1 MTLSQPTPPIDRR
14 LAVAPMMDWT
24 DRHDRYFLR
33 LVAPRALL
41 YTEMVTAP
49 ALIHGQAARALRH
62 HGAEHPLALQL
73 GGAEPADLARA
84 VRIAEPFAFDEYN
97 LNCGCP
103 SERVGRGGF
112 GAWLMTEPALAAQ
125 CVSAMRSA
133 TARPVTVKCR
143 LGVDARDTFDD
154 LRRFIDSVAAAGVAV
169 FVVHARKALLRGL
182 SPRENREIPPLDY
195 ERVYCLKAE
204 RPDLTI
210 VINGGIRAPEAVAGH
225 LGRVD
230 GVMIGREAYQNPFML
245 TAIEAA
251 VFGPLAAPITR
262 ESIIARLTP
271 YIEAELAAG
280 ERLHR
285 IVRHVLGLYRGV
297 PGAQRWRRHLSENA
311 NRPGAGPEILQC
323 AADLV
328 RAA

>member
-1 MTLSQPTPPIDRR
+1 
-14 LAVAPMMDWT
+14 MMDWT
-24 DRHDRYFLR
+24 DRHDRFFLR

-49 ALIHGQAARALRH
+49 ALIHGNAGRALGH

-84 VRIAEPFAFDEYN
+84 VRIAEAHGFDEYN

-112 GAWLMTEPALAAQ
+112 GAWLMTEPDLAAD
-125 CVSAMRSA
+125 CVAAMRA
-133 TARPVTVKCR
+133 ETARPVTVKCR
-143 LGVDARDTFDD
+143 LGVDDRDSFDD
-154 LRRFIDSVAAAGVAV
+154 LRRFIDRIAATGTTV
-169 FVVHARKALLRGL
+169 FVIHARKAWLKGL
-182 SPRENREIPPLDY
+182 SPRQNREIPPLDY
-195 ERVYCLKAE
+195 ERVYRLKAE

-210 VINGGIRAPEAVAGH
+210 VINGGIREPDAVATH
-225 LGRVD
+225 LGVVD
-230 GVMIGREAYQNPFML
+230 GVMIGREAYQNPFLL

-251 VFGPLAAPITR
+251 IFGPPATPVTR
-262 ESIIARLTP
+262 DTIIERLIP

-285 IVRHVLGLYRGV
+285 ITRHILGLYRGV
-297 PGAQRWRRHLSENA
+297 PGAHRWRRHLSENA
-311 NRPGAGPEILQC
+311 NRPGAGPEILID
-323 AADLV
+323 AATLV
-328 RAA
+328 HRAA